1 MNIFHIVKKGAWEKP
16 SQLSYQSELLK
27 IQGFIHCCTQDQ
39 IKNVLDQWF
48 RGQTGLVVM
57 EIDPDL
63 LKAKVKYE
71 NLEGGKELFPHVYGP
86 INQDAVINIK
96 PISNIQDVKIETRI
110 QIPIE
115 YFIVRSHAIFDLQ
128 WFLLSCGDF
137 EKKVFNSMTISWGGL
152 GTMWGLPVALVA
164 VRFSR
169 YTFQFMEKNDTFT
182 LNSFPEKYREVL
194 NKFGSRSG
202 RVIEKMRSTEITAT
216 ASKKVKAPSYLEAE
230 LVIECKKIYWNDINP
245 AHFLD
250 DRIIDKYLNR
260 DFHRFY
266 IGEVEGIYGT
276 SNYSS

>member
-1 MNIFHIVKKGAWEKP
+1 MKIFHIVKKWEWEKH
-16 SQLSYQSELLK
+16 SKLSYQSESLK
-27 IQGFIHCCTQDQ
+27 TQGFIHCCTQDQ
-39 IKNVLDQWF
+39 IKKVLDQWF
-48 RGQTGLVVM
+48 SGQTGLIVV

-71 NLEGGKELFPHVYGP
+71 NLEGGEELFPHVYGP
-86 INQDAVINIK
+86 INLDAVINEK

-115 YFIVRSHAIFDLQ
+115 KFTARSHAIFDLQ

-137 EKKVFNSMTISWGGL
+137 EKNDFNSMTISWGGL

-169 YTFQFMEKNDTFT
+169 YTFQFMERNDTFT
-182 LNSFPEKYREVL
+182 LNTFPEKYREVL
-194 NKFGSRSG
+194 NNIGSRSG
-202 RVIEKMRSTEITAT
+202 RVIDKTQIKEITAI
-216 ASKKVKAPSYLEAE
+216 ASKIVKAPSYLEAD

-266 IGEVEGIYGT
+266 LGEVEGIFGT
-276 SNYSS
+276 PNYTS